1 MCIIGKQRI
10 EGRRWKREFEVVGRW
25 LWFGTD
31 STPVT
36 SPEGYV
42 VLTKKIKIKSKSET
56 MDHRMDIH
64 FISTHTA
71 LLTI

>member
-1 MCIIGKQRI
+1 MRIIGRK
-10 EGRRWKREFEVVGRW
+10 GGAGKKEFEVVGRW

-31 STPVT
+31 SIPVT

-42 VLTKKIKIKSKSET
+42 VTTKKIKIKSKPET

-64 FISTHTA
+64 FISTYTT